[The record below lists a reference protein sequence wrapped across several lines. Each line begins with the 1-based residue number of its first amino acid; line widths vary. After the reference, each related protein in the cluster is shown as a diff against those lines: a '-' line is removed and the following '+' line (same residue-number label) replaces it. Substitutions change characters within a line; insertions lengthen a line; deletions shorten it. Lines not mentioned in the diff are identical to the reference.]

1 MFVSLTLSGDGL
13 EAFFTPCHGLS
24 QSQTELSTCLG
35 FDRVKSLSKVS
46 VGTGSL
52 KRISHKTL
60 ASMPQFICFDT
71 VELSYQ
77 SGSQKMAKK
86 CRLFTRCLEPLK
98 TALDRAHLL
107 RFTARIS
114 GINQSIF
121 VRHLSDELLPICGS
135 FHCYEFSIHLV
146 SGQNSGTM
154 LIASILQLPAIVR
167 CTKIGIELKE
177 QAITLPVDTISDWL
191 NRKSDNEGKYNGQKS
206 LLLDGLEILNAREMC
221 DHLKKV
227 YDP

>member
-1 MFVSLTLSGDGL
+1 MKLLLAPS
-13 EAFFTPCHGLS
+13 HGLS
-24 QSQTELSTCLG
+24 QSHTELSTCLG

-60 ASMPQFICFDT
+60 ASAPQFICFDT

-77 SGSQKMAKK
+77 SCWKMAKK
-86 CRLFTRCLEPLK
+86 CRLFTKCLEPLK